1 MSRGPRPGP
10 NVLLAAAGPAL
21 IVVAAMVPSVRP
33 VASVALGAGWV
44 ALWRMTRPEAIA
56 WAAVLPVALGLALPW
71 ILGPDAPIG
80 DPACTSPVSIIV
92 LRRVVLAVVVLG
104 AVGALAVAH
113 GSGIAELGL
122 GRPSGPEAVIAV
134 VGCLVLIVGGLVI
147 GPLIAAPFFGQLAFP
162 VPPAAL
168 LPAIVFGVANGIT
181 EEVAYRGAMQGWLGR
196 LAPVWLAIGFQ
207 GLIFGMVHAGPEV
220 LALLPVHI
228 ALLAAAGIA
237 AGVIRWRTG
246 TLWIPAGIHVG
257 ADVALYVGLAC
268 RAAA

>member
-1 MSRGPRPGP
+1 M
-10 NVLLAAAGPAL
+10 LLAAAGPAL
-21 IVVAAMVPSVRP
+21 IVVAALVPSLRP
-33 VASVALGAGWV
+33 VAAVVLAAGWV
-44 ALWRMTRPEAIA
+44 ALWRGGHHEAIA

-71 ILGPDAPIG
+71 ILGPDVPLG

-92 LRRVVLAVVVLG
+92 LRRVVLAAVVLG

-113 GSGIAELGL
+113 GSGITELGL

-134 VGCLVLIVGGLVI
+134 VGCLVLVVGGLVI
-147 GPLIAAPFFGQLAFP
+147 GPAIAAPFFGQLDFP

-168 LPAIVFGVANGIT
+168 LPAIVFGLANGIT

-196 LAPVWLAIGFQ
+196 LAPVWVAVGFQ
-207 GLIFGMVHAGPEV
+207 GLVFGMVHAGPEV

-237 AGVIRWRTG
+237 AGVVRWRTG

-257 ADVALYVGLAC
+257 ADIALYVGLAC
-268 RAAA
+268 RTSA